1 MRSYLYLLIAFSAA
15 AHAAP
20 PARVEIAYEM
30 TRNGMPLA
38 DITHRFA
45 HGGGSYQVTETWRGR
60 GLFALRGS
68 IKRSSHGAVTDVGL
82 RPLEYSDERTG
93 RDTERARFDW
103 TAKTVTLQFDSEAKT
118 IPLPPH
124 AHDRL
129 AFFYEFAFNPPRGTE
144 VALDVI
150 DGRGVSDQVYRI
162 EGNERLTLPAGDF
175 DTVRLVRRK
184 ESGERA
190 ELYLARDRDYLPVRL
205 LVIDKN
211 GTRLDQVATRISG
224 E

>member
-1 MRSYLYLLIAFSAA
+1 M
-15 AHAAP
+15 
-20 PARVEIAYEM
+20 
-30 TRNGMPLA
+30 
-38 DITHRFA
+38 
-45 HGGGSYQVTETWRGR
+45 
-60 GLFALRGS
+60 
-68 IKRSSHGAVTDVGL
+68 
-82 RPLEYSDERTG
+82 
-93 RDTERARFDW
+93 
-103 TAKTVTLQFDSEAKT
+103 
-118 IPLPPH
+118 
-124 AHDRL
+124 
-129 AFFYEFAFNPPRGTE
+129 
-144 VALDVI
+144 ALDVI